1 MTLLSAGGESFT
13 HPARHMLTL
22 NTPRRMV
29 GACQADEKI
38 PTGPD
43 EPSLEKR
50 EAAGSMQLAGLLA
63 GEIPCRH
70 RPWVQAGIGDCVTAT
85 Q

>member
-1 MTLLSAGGESFT
+1 MTLLSVGGESFT

-50 EAAGSMQLAGLLA
+50 EAAGSVQLAGLL
-63 GEIPCRH
+63 CRGN
-70 RPWVQAGIGDCVTAT
+70 PVQASALGTGRHW
-85 Q
+85 